1 MKRGFSLVEMMV
13 VLGLFTFL
21 FGGILTVLAVSDRS
35 WRGGKN
41 KLIEQ
46 QEARKVINNISRL
59 LRQSNPD
66 WVISDTHYPV
76 SITEQSKRID
86 FYNPVFNTDGQISSL
101 KKVTFKLN
109 PDNAHELLKKEGT
122 SNTVVV
128 TGEVEDISFGG
139 GCSGCA
145 SFDCA
150 VVAGDCPVVRIEVKT
165 KKDLEFSLASEV
177 TLRNQSI
184 VLSSDVTVDE
194 PAEGEF

>member
-1 MKRGFSLVEMMV
+1 MKKGFSLVEMMV

-21 FGGILTVLAVSDRS
+21 FGAILTVLAVSDRS

-66 WVISDTHYPV
+66 WVINDTHYPV
-76 SITEQSKRID
+76 SITEQRKRID

-128 TGEVEDISFGG
+128 TGEIEDISFGG

-150 VVAGDCPVVRIEVKT
+150 VVAGDCPVVRIDVKT
-165 KKDLEFSLASEV
+165 KKDLEFLLVSDV

-184 VLSSDVTVDE
+184 TLSSDVTVDE
-194 PAEGEF
+194 PSEGEF